1 VFKRKPSKQEQLDNL
16 VDDITELYWNIDDK
30 INEINNT
37 LNDLFTFLEVSR
49 VDVDPATGIGKVVSI
64 RKKGKK

>member
-1 VFKRKPSKQEQLDNL
+1 MFKRKPSKQKQLDNL

-30 INEINNT
+30 MNEINNT
-37 LNDLFTFLEVSR
+37 INDLFTYLEVSR
-49 VDVDPATGIGKVVSI
+49 IDVDIETGIGKVVSI

>member
-1 VFKRKPSKQEQLDNL
+1 MFKRKRSKQEQLDNL

-30 INEINNT
+30 MNEINNT
-37 LNDLFTFLEVSR
+37 INDLFTYLEVSR
-49 VDVDPATGIGKVVSI
+49 IDVDIETGIGKVVSI